1 MQGLV
6 NHTPSKGLLFELKQ
20 RVEKLLA
27 VVRKEKLNVVLLERQ
42 VLAKAK

>member
-6 NHTPSKGLLFELKQ
+6 NHIPPKAIFELKQ

-27 VVRKEKLNVVLLERQ
+27 VGRNEKLNVVLIERR
-42 VLAKAK
+42 VLAKVK